1 MRMNKFPTHLELLT
15 SVSVEISAFRGN
27 TYLYILFPYFLS
39 NRMFPARVRTRP
51 KPGCFPRKRGQLE
64 GGVPESGGRSLSFD
78 RNGMCRRAD
87 EQTNRATT
95 RQAQPSRDRPELW
108 YTQTVNQHR
117 KRVSPKDCFETVP
130 ETKSTPT
137 CILGILGGPWH
148 DSVRLGAYATRDP
161 AHPPPPQK
169 TGKISM
175 PARRRPSKKASS
187 CLDNYNDDQ
196 QRRMA
201 ARPDGSH
208 RRWNKRNIAYGAA
221 LIATLLIVAVVL
233 LAVLLP
239 DTNHDSNTG
248 STTTTT
254 TTTTNDASTAAP
266 RWLPNIFG
274 ADAAI
279 QCPILSGDGGTF
291 VLRALHND
299 PHCQPLAA
307 TVARNKHS
315 TGNYRV
321 HNQQTRTMYSLLVF
335 LSFLFAYTCIQTKPP
350 PRRNIT
356 TMGTF
361 ELLET
366 VPHDANAFT
375 QGLQSV
381 PDDRTTTAS
390 TTSTTSK
397 MYESTGL
404 YGASDVRIVDVATGG
419 VLLKTELQ
427 SQFFG
432 EGLTY
437 YVDSLAQEGRLVQ
450 LTWKEQTGFVYDP
463 TTLVQLSNF
472 TYKTSN
478 TEGWGITYR
487 ADQNIFYVTDGS
499 TFVHTWNVEF
509 QEIAKVPVTMQNTAT
524 SNPSTLNLINE
535 LEWDVNSRTLL
546 ANVWMQDVLIR
557 IQPETGFV
565 TTVYDLTTLFL
576 NRPNSADV
584 LNGIALTD
592 VPDELWVT
600 GKLWPNMYRIR
611 LIG

>member
-1 MRMNKFPTHLELLT
+1 
-15 SVSVEISAFRGN
+15 
-27 TYLYILFPYFLS
+27 
-39 NRMFPARVRTRP
+39 
-51 KPGCFPRKRGQLE
+51 
-64 GGVPESGGRSLSFD
+64 
-78 RNGMCRRAD
+78 
-87 EQTNRATT
+87 
-95 RQAQPSRDRPELW
+95 
-108 YTQTVNQHR
+108 
-117 KRVSPKDCFETVP
+117 
-130 ETKSTPT
+130 
-137 CILGILGGPWH
+137 
-148 DSVRLGAYATRDP
+148 
-161 AHPPPPQK
+161 
-169 TGKISM
+169 M

-187 CLDNYNDDQ
+187 CLDNYNDNQ

-208 RRWNKRNIAYGAA
+208 GRWNKRNIAYGAA

-266 RWLPNIFG
+266 
-274 ADAAI
+274 
-279 QCPILSGDGGTF
+279 
-291 VLRALHND
+291 
-299 PHCQPLAA
+299 
-307 TVARNKHS
+307 
-315 TGNYRV
+315 
-321 HNQQTRTMYSLLVF
+321 
-335 LSFLFAYTCIQTKPP
+335 TKPP

-381 PDDRTTTAS
+381 PVDRTTTAS

-472 TYKTSN
+472 TYKTTN

>member
-1 MRMNKFPTHLELLT
+1 
-15 SVSVEISAFRGN
+15 
-27 TYLYILFPYFLS
+27 
-39 NRMFPARVRTRP
+39 
-51 KPGCFPRKRGQLE
+51 
-64 GGVPESGGRSLSFD
+64 
-78 RNGMCRRAD
+78 
-87 EQTNRATT
+87 
-95 RQAQPSRDRPELW
+95 
-108 YTQTVNQHR
+108 
-117 KRVSPKDCFETVP
+117 
-130 ETKSTPT
+130 
-137 CILGILGGPWH
+137 
-148 DSVRLGAYATRDP
+148 
-161 AHPPPPQK
+161 
-169 TGKISM
+169 
-175 PARRRPSKKASS
+175 
-187 CLDNYNDDQ
+187 
-196 QRRMA
+196 MA

-208 RRWNKRNIAYGAA
+208 GRWNKRNIAYGAA

-248 STTTTT
+248 TTTTT

-266 RWLPNIFG
+266 
-274 ADAAI
+274 
-279 QCPILSGDGGTF
+279 
-291 VLRALHND
+291 
-299 PHCQPLAA
+299 
-307 TVARNKHS
+307 
-315 TGNYRV
+315 
-321 HNQQTRTMYSLLVF
+321 
-335 LSFLFAYTCIQTKPP
+335 TKPP

-381 PDDRTTTAS
+381 PVDRTTTAS

-472 TYKTSN
+472 TYKTFN

>member
-1 MRMNKFPTHLELLT
+1 
-15 SVSVEISAFRGN
+15 
-27 TYLYILFPYFLS
+27 
-39 NRMFPARVRTRP
+39 
-51 KPGCFPRKRGQLE
+51 
-64 GGVPESGGRSLSFD
+64 
-78 RNGMCRRAD
+78 
-87 EQTNRATT
+87 
-95 RQAQPSRDRPELW
+95 
-108 YTQTVNQHR
+108 
-117 KRVSPKDCFETVP
+117 
-130 ETKSTPT
+130 
-137 CILGILGGPWH
+137 
-148 DSVRLGAYATRDP
+148 
-161 AHPPPPQK
+161 
-169 TGKISM
+169 M

-266 RWLPNIFG
+266 VRTNHTEHGRDDDNNEHSNNNNSGGFQISSVPTQQSSAQSSQG
-274 ADAAI
+274 TAE
-279 QCPILSGDGGTF
+279 PLSSAPSTTTPTASPS
-291 VLRALHND
+291 LRPSVRLS
-299 PHCQPLAA
+299 A
-307 TVARNKHS
+307 TARNKHS

-321 HNQQTRTMYSLLVF
+321 HNQQTWTMYSLLVF

-472 TYKTSN
+472 TYKTFN